1 MYGANVDG
9 KLLAMFFPRL
19 SSEPVYFLFDPS
31 NDRIARCDETGRI
44 LASEWM
50 TITPHAFVESFW
62 NGKRVSSPARII
74 INGRYL
80 SEFKREYYLSFEHS
94 FLPR

>member
-9 KLLAMFFPRL
+9 KLLVMFFPRL
-19 SSEPVYFLFDPS
+19 SEEAVYFLFDPS
-31 NDRIARCDETGRI
+31 NDRIAQCDETGRI

-50 TITPHAFVESFW
+50 TISPHAFVKTFW
-62 NGKRVSSPARII
+62 NGKDVSLLARIM